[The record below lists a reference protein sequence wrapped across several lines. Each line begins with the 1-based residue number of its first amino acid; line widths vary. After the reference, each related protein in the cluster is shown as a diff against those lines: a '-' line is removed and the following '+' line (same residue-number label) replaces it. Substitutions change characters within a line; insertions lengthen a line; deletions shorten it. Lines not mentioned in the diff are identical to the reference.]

1 MALAGFILSILSL
14 VTFAGLFAGASNIT
28 EFLIWLAALS
38 LSIAGIV
45 LSAVGRRSVS
55 RKALAIVGL
64 VLSILALV
72 LVVAILVVGILV
84 SIQSSGVLI
93 SQ

>member
-1 MALAGFILSILSL
+1 
-14 VTFAGLFAGASNIT
+14 
-28 EFLIWLAALS
+28 
-38 LSIAGIV
+38 
-45 LSAVGRRSVS
+45 VGRRSVS